1 MADQELELTEIV
13 IPGITRKSLETRLTL
28 VAGDKVKTTFGDA
41 KLDTKVP
48 AGETWKLRV
57 VIEIDVE

>member
-1 MADQELELTEIV
+1 MADEDLELTDTV

-28 VAGDKVKTTFGDA
+28 VAGDKLKTTFGES

-48 AGETWKLRV
+48 AGETWNLRV
-57 VIEIDVE
+57 VIEIDVT